1 MPTHKSAEKRIL
13 TLQKA
18 RLVNRTVRSAIR
30 TSLKKLRGAAS
41 KEEAAKELPNLF
53 SLLDKAARRNQGDI
67 TKNTAA
73 NYKRK
78 AHLAVANFAVA
89 TPAKAQTKAQAK
101 AQTK

>member
-1 MPTHKSAEKRIL
+1 M
-13 TLQKA
+13 
-18 RLVNRTVRSAIR
+18 NRTVRSSIR

-41 KEEAAKELPNLF
+41 KVDAAKELPTLF

-78 AHLAVANFAVA
+78 AHLAVA
-89 TPAKAQTKAQAK
+89 AKA
-101 AQTK
+101 

>member
-1 MPTHKSAEKRIL
+1 MPNHKSAEKRVK
-13 TLQKA
+13 TAEKA

-30 TSLKKLRGAAS
+30 TSLKKVRGAAS
-41 KEEAAKELPNLF
+41 KDDAAKELPNLF

-78 AHLAVANFAVA
+78 AHLVLA
-89 TPAKAQTKAQAK
+89 TKK
-101 AQTK
+101 